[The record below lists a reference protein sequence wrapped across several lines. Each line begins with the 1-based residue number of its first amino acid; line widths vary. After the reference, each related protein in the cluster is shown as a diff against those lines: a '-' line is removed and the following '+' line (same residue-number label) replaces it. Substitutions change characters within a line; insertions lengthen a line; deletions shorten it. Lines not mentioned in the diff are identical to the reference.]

1 MANPLGAL
9 ATVSPTTFGGDVNA
23 QQEYIDALTK
33 VTTSLENRYKPN
45 NFSVAGQFF
54 NPGRTGSFGEAL
66 GNASTEMGRQQ
77 ELREAAEPNIAM
89 MRAQIAGQKYNLTN
103 DTKALQ
109 LMSQNLNISPGQ
121 LSQLGPNPG
130 SAGSA
135 GGIGSAGA
143 TNPSVMNQGQLA
155 AIQKLYPTV
164 AQLSPERGK
173 MLEKMYDMGVKN
185 FDLAIKAKTAGI
197 DEAKFKQQYG
207 FSYTDVLGDNT
218 VPKSV
223 APGTVPSPGETEP
236 TPVAA
241 PGMPTIDSKLAGL
254 TPDARNKAL
263 AELMSEDIKSNAK
276 FKEAIP
282 EKIALAGKQGQVADE
297 LTTALTG
304 NEAAFGLLKNNPG
317 VIQAVGTWL
326 NEGLKVG
333 NFAVRL
339 PVNETLRA
347 VLKPKEQLAL
357 QQVEGALNQLA
368 INNAAL
374 LKGSVSNYEDK
385 MVKSVTGSA
394 ENTAEFLKYVG
405 KKIKIQSE
413 FDKQSLQ
420 SFDNVS
426 DNVMY
431 KDFVNRS
438 PIYKDLKKKLDQ
450 DLKNNASSSLK
461 AMGGVL
467 PTEPEKKSEI
477 GLSRESLQAERER
490 RERIKKGQ
498 P

>member
-1 MANPLGAL
+1 MATSLGAL
-9 ATVSPTTFGGDVNA
+9 STVVPPTFGGDTDA
-23 QQEYIDALTK
+23 QKEYIDALTK
-33 VTTSLENRYKPN
+33 VTTSLENRNQPN
-45 NFSVAGQFF
+45 YFSIAGQLL

-66 GNASTEMGRQQ
+66 GNASTEYGRQH
-77 ELREAAEPNIAM
+77 EARQVQEPNIAM

-109 LMSQNLNISPGQ
+109 LMGENLNISPGQ
-121 LSQLGPNPG
+121 LSQLGLNAG
-130 SAGSA
+130 SASGAGSA
-135 GGIGSAGA
+135 GV

-218 VPKSV
+218 SPKSAV
-223 APGTVPSPGETEP
+223 PGTIPSPGETEP
-236 TPVAA
+236 TPIAA
-241 PGMPTIDSKLAGL
+241 PGMPTIDSKLAGM
-254 TPDARNKAL
+254 TPDARNKAVGEMM
-263 AELMSEDIKSNAK
+263 AEDIKSNAK

-282 EKIALAGKQGQVADE
+282 EKLALAGKQGQVADE

-317 VIQAVGTWL
+317 VLQAVGTWL

-394 ENTAEFLKYVG
+394 ENTAEFLKYIG
-405 KKIKIQSE
+405 KKIKLQSE
-413 FDKQSLQ
+413 FDKQSFQ
-420 SFDNVS
+420 AFDNVS

-438 PIYKDLKKKLDQ
+438 PIYKKLKEKLDQ
-450 DLKNNASSSLK
+450 DLRDTASNSLK
-461 AMGGVL
+461 VMGVAA
-467 PTEPEKKSEI
+467 PAQSEKKSEI
-477 GLSRESLQAERER
+477 GLSRESLEAERAR